1 MAYIHR
7 PQPKHFPKKSI
18 NMGTSKLPEKLVKQR
33 RMNRKEGIKG
43 CELIVDKIL
52 GIYYINKTLG
62 CTYCKNGSCHKGEPL
77 PTIKPKFVPIS
88 QWELI

>member
-33 RMNRKEGIKG
+33 RKNRKEGIEF
-43 CELIVDKIL
+43 CQRIDDKEFGTL
-52 GIYYINKTLG
+52 FINKVYF
-62 CTYCKNGSCHKGEPL
+62 CKCKNGSCHKGEPL